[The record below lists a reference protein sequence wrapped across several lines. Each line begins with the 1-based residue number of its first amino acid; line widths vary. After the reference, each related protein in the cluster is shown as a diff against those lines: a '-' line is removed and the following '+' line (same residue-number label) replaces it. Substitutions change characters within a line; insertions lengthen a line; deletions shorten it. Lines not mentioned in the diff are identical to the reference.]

1 VADGRAPGSRAA
13 AAEASTGLWLAQLEA
28 AEAAAAGGDSAGGG
42 GVEGALALPRVA
54 APGLLEGLLGGW
66 AAPDD
71 VVPGGEEGGGEG
83 GGEQERDGSSG

>member
-1 VADGRAPGSRAA
+1 
-13 AAEASTGLWLAQLEA
+13 
-28 AEAAAAGGDSAGGG
+28 
-42 GVEGALALPRVA
+42 LALPRVA